1 MNDFYKYRAELVRV
15 VDGDTYDFDVDLGFY
30 TTKRIRVRMIGVDT
44 HETYGVSHDSEEY
57 ALGLRE
63 KEFVED
69 WFDAQDEIVVETD
82 KDGTGKYGR
91 WLALVH
97 GDSECLNDVL
107 IDEFGV
113 TSNE

>member
-1 MNDFYKYRAELVRV
+1 MTDLYKYRAELVRV

-30 TTKRIRVRMIGVDT
+30 TTKRIRVRMIGVNT
-44 HETYGVSHDSEEY
+44 HETYGASHDSEEY
-57 ALGLRE
+57 ALGKRE
-63 KEFVED
+63 SDFVKE
-69 WFDAQDEIVVETD
+69 WFAEKDEIIIETD
-82 KDGTGKYGR
+82 EDERGKYGR

-107 IDEFGV
+107 IDEFDV